1 MQTNPFKFD
10 SNNPRLVANAER
22 SQNVILGT
30 AVIFL
35 ASLQFY
41 NRRFFRIDGN
51 AVNMLAFTV
60 ASVPASYSYA
70 SYIWSSP
77 EIEAALINNERE
89 NKH

>member
-41 NRRFFRIDGN
+41 NRRFFRKDGN
-51 AVNMLAFTV
+51 LLNMLAFTA
-60 ASVPASYSYA
+60 ASVPAAYSYSSFA
-70 SYIWSSP
+70 FSTP
-77 EIEAALINNERE
+77 ETEAALLNNQNERT
-89 NKH
+89 H